1 MSYLCSFIWCWL
13 TVGTGHGVG
22 ASLCVHEG
30 PQRIS
35 KLVDSQATPLM
46 AGMIVSNEPGYYEA
60 GNFGIR
66 IENLLEV
73 VPAPN
78 KQGFLAFK
86 SLTLI
91 PIQRSLINVSMLNC
105 DEIEYLDAYHRQ
117 VREVLLPSMQS
128 ENARRWLIANTEGL
142 L

>member
-1 MSYLCSFIWCWL
+1 
-13 TVGTGHGVG
+13 
-22 ASLCVHEG
+22 
-30 PQRIS
+30 
-35 KLVDSQATPLM
+35 M